1 MKSFLLTMAICLLG
15 VMPMFASIKD
25 GEASLTAG
33 YSTTVAIGSAYQ
45 RTLSKATGVNYK
57 WTSSN
62 TSLFTIST
70 NNKNQCTIK
79 GVAAGTGKLYY
90 YCSYYYDGFYRTMDF
105 YYDITVKAATVKVTN
120 VILSQTT
127 LNLKTGET
135 YQLTATIY
143 PTNATNK
150 NVNWSTNRA
159 SVATI
164 SSGGLITAHGA
175 GTATISCY
183 AADGSGCHK
192 TCTVTV
198 TETTTAI
205 ESVSEDGCTDCRVEG
220 SSVVFGAIQNVQVY
234 NMNGVLEYSGTTQR
248 IEALTKGVHIILWGD
263 NTKKVT
269 I

>member
-1 MKSFLLTMAICLLG
+1 MKLFLLTMAMCLLG
-15 VMPMFASIKD
+15 VMPMFASAKD
-25 GEASLTAG
+25 GEASLAAG

-90 YCSYYYDGFYRTMDF
+90 YCSYYYDGYYRTMDF
-105 YYDITVKAATVKVTN
+105 YYDITVKAATVNVTS
-120 VILSQTT
+120 VTLSQTT
-127 LNLKTGET
+127 VNLKTGET

-150 NVNWSTNRA
+150 NVNWSTSKA
-159 SVATI
+159 SVATV
-164 SSGGLITAHGA
+164 SSGGLITAKGA

-183 AADGSGCHK
+183 AADGSGCNK

-198 TETTTAI
+198 SETTTAI
-205 ESVSEDGCTDCRVEG
+205 ESIEEDGNSDFRVEG
-220 SSVVFGAIQNVQVY
+220 NSVVFGGIQNVQVY
-234 NMNGVLEYSGTTQR
+234 GMNGVLEYRGTTQR
-248 IEALTKGVHIILWGD
+248 IDNLPKGIHIIRWGSK
-263 NTKKVT
+263 TKKVA